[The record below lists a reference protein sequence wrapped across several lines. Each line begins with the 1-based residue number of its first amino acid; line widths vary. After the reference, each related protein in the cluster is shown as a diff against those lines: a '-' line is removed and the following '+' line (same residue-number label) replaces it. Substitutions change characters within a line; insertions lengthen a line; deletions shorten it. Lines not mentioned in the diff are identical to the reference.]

1 MKIAAFN
8 VQRFGLT
15 KVSNQAVLSTLVKIV
30 SRYDIIVILEVVDV
44 SGASIEI
51 LVKEL
56 NRVNTSHHYAQQ
68 LSGRLGRNRY
78 KEQFLFL
85 YRDDVVDLIDCYQ
98 YEDNQDCD
106 VDAFSRE
113 PYILHF
119 KPLNTVLRDMVLIPV
134 RTTPWDTEKELDELY
149 DVFLAVKAKWKTD
162 NIMILGDFNADG
174 KFVTQNGMNALRIRS
189 DKNFHWLISDD
200 MDTTADTA
208 NVHTYDRIVV
218 YGDEMMA
225 AIVPQSAKPFNFHRE
240 FSMTEEL
247 ALQVSDR
254 YPVELELISSLP
266 FWMRNFNQRG
276 CNEYQL
282 HPKVKNVS
290 QEHLHDDVLR
300 LQKENL
306 YLEREKLQL
315 QIALLK
321 HRLATLRRM

>member
-266 FWMRNFNQRG
+266 FWMRNFNQR
-276 CNEYQL
+276 
-282 HPKVKNVS
+282 
-290 QEHLHDDVLR
+290 EHLHDDVLR